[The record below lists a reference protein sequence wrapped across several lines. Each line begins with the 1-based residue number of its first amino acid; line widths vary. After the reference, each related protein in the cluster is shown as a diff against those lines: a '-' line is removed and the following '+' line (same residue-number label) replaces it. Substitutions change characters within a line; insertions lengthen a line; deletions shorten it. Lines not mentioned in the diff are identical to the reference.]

1 MGCARFPL
9 ESSYFNHSLHT
20 HLHLLPLPQLF
31 PLFGAKE
38 EKDVSLH
45 SSDATTKYADMAMIS
60 DFAALSDDAVV
71 LVTLDAE
78 VPTAI
83 PAAQ

>member
-1 MGCARFPL
+1 M
-9 ESSYFNHSLHT
+9 
-20 HLHLLPLPQLF
+20 
-31 PLFGAKE
+31 
-38 EKDVSLH
+38 SLH
-45 SSDATTKYADMAMIS
+45 SSDATTKYADMAMVS

>member
-1 MGCARFPL
+1 MPHF
-9 ESSYFNHSLHT
+9 
-20 HLHLLPLPQLF
+20 LPLFPHTLNPPHPLLQSPQLF

-45 SSDATTKYADMAMIS
+45 SSDATTKYADMAMVS